1 MISWH
6 FLFHIHGFI
15 IDRFTPMPRTLF
27 MKDGFCSE
35 KGDAAHVQYR
45 GPIVFIYT
53 LIWLGTYMTLSK
65 QTSRRGHG
73 FASLFP
79 SMDKKSFPLGSKC
92 EAFGPYDSLRI
103 SFSTPKFFC
112 FMLFS

>member
-1 MISWH
+1 MRRIAS
-6 FLFHIHGFI
+6 
-15 IDRFTPMPRTLF
+15 
-27 MKDGFCSE
+27 
-35 KGDAAHVQYR
+35 R

-53 LIWLGTYMTLSK
+53 LIWLGMYMTLSK

-73 FASLFP
+73 FASLLP

-112 FMLFS
+112 FMSFTVGDGWGSTF